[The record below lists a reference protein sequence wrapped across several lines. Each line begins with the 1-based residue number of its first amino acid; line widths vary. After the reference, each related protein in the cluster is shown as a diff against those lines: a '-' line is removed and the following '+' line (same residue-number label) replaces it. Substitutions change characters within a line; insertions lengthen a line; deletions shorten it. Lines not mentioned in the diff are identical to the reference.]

1 MSTIKTWAPYEARA
15 TYVRSWDVYP
25 GTSYTRDHV
34 WEFDGG
40 ARVQASASPHIVPVP
55 QVSPSAVD
63 PEEAF
68 VAAIA
73 SCHMLFFLSLAQR
86 AGYPVTAYEDLAD
99 GKMEKLP
106 SGEMAITH
114 VQLSPK
120 VTYRGADPEAAV
132 EAQLHEEAHHKCF
145 IANSVRSEIF
155 IQTRPH

>member
-1 MSTIKTWAPYEARA
+1 MSTTKSSAMYEARIA
-15 TYVRSWDVYP
+15 YVRDWDVHP
-25 GTSYTRDHV
+25 GKAYTRDHV

-40 ARVQASASPHIVPVP
+40 ARVQASASPHVVPVP

-86 AGYPVTAYEDLAD
+86 AGYPVTAYEDLAE
-99 GKMEKLP
+99 GKMEKLS
-106 SGEMAITH
+106 SGEMAITR

-120 VTYRGADPEAAV
+120 VTYRGTAPEAAI

-145 IANSVRSEIF
+145 IANSVRSEIS
-155 IQTRPH
+155 IRTRSP